1 MEQKEINYR
10 IAMSMLMQCA
20 IMWELCTKCKV
31 KGEFLLSDVLK
42 MCENIVEGR
51 KHTRMVQTE
60 VNYCRTPYV
69 LYKKLALVPGVSG
82 YVMRRHMVHLFI
94 NTSDT
99 DPKQGFS
106 CGYPIKNVFVMC
118 Y

>member
-60 VNYCRTPYV
+60 VNYCR
-69 LYKKLALVPGVSG
+69 
-82 YVMRRHMVHLFI
+82 
-94 NTSDT
+94 
-99 DPKQGFS
+99 
-106 CGYPIKNVFVMC
+106 YPRCTVQEVGTCAWCVRLC
-118 Y
+118 YA